1 MKDYVTGSCQNRVKT
16 LYHATSSL
24 VTPKPNQT
32 NNHQGVDMKRRDF
45 LKITAAT
52 GGALAA
58 GNVRD
63 AYAIAQGDTPRT
75 GGTLVWGHSETTQ
88 NIDIHQTGT
97 ASTSRMLQN
106 VHETIL
112 NIDENFAL
120 QPALADSWEV
130 SDDLLTY
137 TFYLRPEVMFHDG
150 TILSAEDVKYSWE
163 RIQNPDT
170 GAVNFDVFNDVAEI
184 NALDDLTVEV
194 KMSRVYSPFLERL
207 TSLGCAII
215 PAGSGET
222 TGTQPIGAGPFQ
234 FIEREFGNRVEL
246 ARWDNYYRG
255 PAFLDAIVSRE
266 VTEATVRLTGLR
278 TGEMDMINDIP
289 LDRVADVESDSD
301 LQVRTWYP
309 LSWAFLNFNHNVA
322 PFDDPNVRLAFD
334 HMIDKE
340 VLVQGALWGQG
351 EVTATPSFPNSPY
364 RNSALTARPQDF
376 DEARRLLAAS
386 GYDPSDIN
394 VTFKVTTNYPWH
406 VEAAQIML
414 EWFRIA
420 GVNAEVVQLTWSDWL
435 SQCWINRDFDITM
448 VNFFTLWEPDFL
460 YYSIWHSTGAFNFRS
475 VQDSLLDD
483 LLQQA
488 RENTDTDARV
498 ALYQQVQQ
506 RIFEQGHDVFL
517 WYRNGSLAASNRVRG
532 LDSVVHPN
540 ASNLNFWRVWLDDA

>member
-1 MKDYVTGSCQNRVKT
+1 
-16 LYHATSSL
+16 
-24 VTPKPNQT
+24 
-32 NNHQGVDMKRRDF
+32 MKRRDF
-45 LKITAAT
+45 LKLTAAT
-52 GGALAA
+52 GSALAS
-58 GNVRD
+58 GDLRD
-63 AYAIAQGDTPRT
+63 AVAMAQGETPRT

-112 NIDENFAL
+112 NVDENFNL
-120 QPALADSWEV
+120 QPALAESWEV

-137 TFYLRPEVMFHDG
+137 TFSLRSDVMFHDG
-150 TILSAEDVKYSWE
+150 TVLSAEDVKYSWE
-163 RIQNPDT
+163 RIQDPAT

-194 KMSRVYSPFLERL
+194 NMSRVYSPFLDRL

-215 PAGSGET
+215 PAGSGEI

-234 FIEREFGNRVEL
+234 FIEREFGNRVDL
-246 ARWDNYYRG
+246 ARWDDYYRG
-255 PAFLDAIVSRE
+255 PAYLDGIVSRE

-289 LDRVADVESDSD
+289 LDRISDVSNDSD

-309 LSWAFLNFNHNVA
+309 LSWAFLNFNHMVA

-334 HMIDKE
+334 YMIDKE

-351 EVTATPSFPNSPY
+351 EVTATPSFPTSQY
-364 RNSALTARPQDF
+364 RNNSLEARTQDF
-376 DEARRLLAAS
+376 DEARRLLETA
-386 GYDPSDIN
+386 GYGPGDLSI
-394 VTFKVTTNYPWH
+394 VFKVTTNYPWH
-406 VEAAQIML
+406 VEAAQIMQ
-414 EWFRIA
+414 EWFRMG
-420 GVNAEVVQLTWSDWL
+420 GVNVEVIQLTWSDWL
-435 SQCWINRDFDITM
+435 TQCWLNRDFELTM

-475 VQDSLLDD
+475 VQDATLDD

-488 RENTDTDARV
+488 RESTDADTRID
-498 ALYQQVQQ
+498 LYSQVQS
-506 RIFEQGHDVFL
+506 RIFDQAHDIFL
-517 WYRNGSLAASNRVRG
+517 WYRNGSLAAQPRVRG

-540 ASNLNFWRVWLDDA
+540 ASNLNFWRVWLDS